1 MSRDDPAEQTGEIL
15 NIEATRPTKAQQ
27 KVMLALARQAIA
39 AALNSESS
47 PVPADEPS
55 PTLDQEDPFLAY
67 RAGVFVT
74 LREKQRWRDSGPG
87 RLRGC
92 IGHMQPDQALRQI
105 VPQMAIQAATA
116 DPRFPPLEPRELEGV
131 RIEIAILSP
140 FRPLANRNE
149 IEIGKHGLVLT
160 GEWQRALL
168 LPKSPV
174 IYEWDL
180 DQYLANLHIK
190 AGLPPDY
197 WPAQGQ
203 LYAFTSFDFG
213 E

>member
-1 MSRDDPAEQTGEIL
+1 MGSMMWDSPDEHEGRVLD
-15 NIEATRPTKAQQ
+15 IEAHQPTEAQQ
-27 KVMLALARQAIA
+27 ATMLAMARQAISG
-39 AALNSESS
+39 ALEGGQAPESE
-47 PVPADEPS
+47 PD
-55 PTLDQEDPFLAY
+55 DDFLTY

-74 LREKQRWRDSGPG
+74 LREKPGRKRSGPG

-92 IGHMQPDQALRQI
+92 IGHMQPDQPLYWV
-105 VPQMAIQAATA
+105 VPDMAVQAATA
-116 DPRFPPLEPRELEGV
+116 DPRFSPMKPEEVAGV
-131 RIEIAILSP
+131 TIEIAILSP
-140 FRPLANRNE
+140 ILPVRNRDE

-174 IYEWDL
+174 IYGWDL
-180 DQYLANLHIK
+180 DQYLANLHNT
-190 AGLPPDY
+190 AGLPPAY
-197 WPAQGQ
+197 WPSEGK

>member
-1 MSRDDPAEQTGEIL
+1 MIWDNPADEAGEFL
-15 NIEATRPTKAQQ
+15 NIELAQPSEAQQ
-27 KVMLALARQAIA
+27 QAMLAMARQAIA
-39 AALNSESS
+39 ASLESVQA
-47 PVPADEPS
+47 PRPEP
-55 PTLDQEDPFLAY
+55 DDPFLAY

-74 LREKQRWRDSGPG
+74 LREKQRFRQSGPG

-92 IGHMQPDQALRQI
+92 IGHMKPDQSLHQI
-105 VPQMAIQAATA
+105 VPEMAVQAATA
-116 DPRFPPLEPRELEGV
+116 DPRFPPMKAKELADV
-131 RIEIAILSP
+131 TIDIAILSP
-140 FRPLANRNE
+140 IKPVESRDE

-174 IYEWDL
+174 IYGWDL
-180 DQYLANLHIK
+180 DQYLSNLHSK

-197 WPAQGQ
+197 WPDQGK
-203 LYAFTSFDFG
+203 LYSFTSFDFG